1 MKAITNE
8 IKGEALTIV
17 NATNTAL
24 AAESGSLP
32 VFGSPFMIAL
42 MEKATCE
49 AIAEYL
55 EEGETTVGTA
65 MDITHCKASGIGT
78 VVTACA
84 SLTSAEGR
92 KLVFDVV
99 AKDNNGELIGS
110 GTIERFVVNSEK
122 FLRKV
127 ESK

>member
-1 MKAITNE
+1 MKAIKTE

-55 EEGETTVGTA
+55 DEDETTVGTA

-84 SLTSAEGR
+84 NLTTIDGR

-110 GTIERFVVNSEK
+110 GTIERFVVSSEK

-127 ESK
+127 EAK

>member
-1 MKAITNE
+1 MKAIKTE

-55 EEGETTVGTA
+55 DEDETTVGTA

-78 VVTACA
+78 VVTAFA
-84 SLTSAEGR
+84 NLTTIDGR

-127 ESK
+127 EAK